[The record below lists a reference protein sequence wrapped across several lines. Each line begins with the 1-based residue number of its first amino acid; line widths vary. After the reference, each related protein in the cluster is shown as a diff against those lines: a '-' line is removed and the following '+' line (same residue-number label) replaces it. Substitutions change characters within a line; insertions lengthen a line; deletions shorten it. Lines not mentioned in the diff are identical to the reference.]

1 MIDMEKNMIETI
13 RDTLIGMM
21 RQDPRIIVL
30 GEDVGRA
37 GGVFHATEGLIEEFG
52 EQRVIDTPLAESS
65 IIGIAVGAA
74 MAGLRPIAE
83 IQFADFIHPAVDQ
96 IINEAAKIRYRSN
109 NGYECPIVIRVP
121 YGAGIGGG
129 LYHSQSVEAL
139 FFGTPGLKIV
149 APCTPYD
156 LKGLLIAAIADPDPV
171 VFLEHKRSY
180 RSIKGSV
187 PTANHPIPIGTADI
201 KRQGSHATVITYGM
215 MVHDALAVA
224 ERLALEGMSV
234 EVLDLRTLQPMD
246 EAAIIQSVRKTG
258 RVLLA
263 HEDNLTGGIGG
274 EIAAIVA
281 DQCFLYLDAPV
292 KRLAAPDI
300 PAMPYSQSAEAELL
314 PGERQLEIALRQV
327 LDY

>member
-1 MIDMEKNMIETI
+1 
-13 RDTLIGMM
+13 
-21 RQDPRIIVL
+21 
-30 GEDVGRA
+30 
-37 GGVFHATEGLIEEFG
+37 
-52 EQRVIDTPLAESS
+52 
-65 IIGIAVGAA
+65 

-258 RVLLA
+258 RVLIA

>member
-1 MIDMEKNMIETI
+1 M
-13 RDTLIGMM
+13 
-21 RQDPRIIVL
+21 
-30 GEDVGRA
+30 
-37 GGVFHATEGLIEEFG
+37 
-52 EQRVIDTPLAESS
+52 
-65 IIGIAVGAA
+65 
-74 MAGLRPIAE
+74 
-83 IQFADFIHPAVDQ
+83 DQ

-187 PTANHPIPIGTADI
+187 PTANHRSRSERRISNV
-201 KRQGSHATVITYGM
+201 KGSHATVITYGM

-258 RVLLA
+258 RVLIA